1 MFSLVSNLGNQ
12 HVHRSVIFVSYVSI
26 HFPISVSHFY
36 FPVCHLLMLAVSYRA
51 ILDHVIFYEF
61 HQIGSLN
68 FRHKFSHF
76 DYIIFI
82 GFAPIYSHKHPTWVI
97 SFFTESYTYTGAA
110 PAAARRSA
118 AQFEMQNRLSFNTNI
133 LLPILML

>member
-68 FRHKFSHF
+68 FRHKFSHL

-82 GFAPIYSHKHPTWVI
+82 GFAPIYSHKHPLLGLYPFSQNPTL
-97 SFFTESYTYTGAA
+97 TPA
-110 PAAARRSA
+110 PARRSA